1 MPLGERV
8 ADAITALLGSWA
20 FVIWQ
25 SAIFTL
31 WVAANALGVWFQ
43 WDPYPFVF
51 LNLFMSAEAAYATP
65 LILMAQNR
73 QAAADR
79 KTIQDDLATDRES
92 ERRIEELQAQL
103 DAILDRLPTAENLMR
118 AIAKDRSRGEPTK

>member
-103 DAILDRLPTAENLMR
+103 DRIEARLPTAENLMR
-118 AIAKDRSRGEPTK
+118 AIARSRREQIT